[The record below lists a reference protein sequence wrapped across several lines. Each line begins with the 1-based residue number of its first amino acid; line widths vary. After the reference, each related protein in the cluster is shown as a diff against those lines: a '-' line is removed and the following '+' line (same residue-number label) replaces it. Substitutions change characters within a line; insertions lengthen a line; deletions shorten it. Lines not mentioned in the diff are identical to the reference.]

1 MSKNVI
7 SRLNAV
13 NASAKPNLK
22 LAEQMLKPEMSNSVN
37 PKKSILND
45 LFGRKHT
52 YLRVSLTERCNLR
65 CILHFLNFIL
75 YQVNV

>member
-22 LAEQMLKPEMSNSVN
+22 LAEQILKPETSDSVN
-37 PKKSILND
+37 PNKSILND

-65 CILHFLNFIL
+65 CILNLINFIL
-75 YQVNV
+75 YQG